1 MFLFFIFRVKL
12 HHTNSLFI
20 VFLVFNVGDQ
30 CKKLYENKRTRLGK
44 ILNKEKKSGSGQ
56 TNRTTRDD
64 EIVNTWGFL
73 KQHIVRGKTTASD
86 TFDREGEVHERED
99 DEVSIMSVSEDMD
112 NETLI
117 PLKDRVPKSARSE
130 ASGTS
135 GSRTPA
141 SRSST
146 VLQNNLDDALRQV
159 LSRADNLGQTA
170 ALTGQKKIVHD
181 FACLLEGHMQKIPE
195 ESWHSFQI
203 ECLQLVHNFKQP
215 TRPTQPCQQQPSSW
229 QSNQWPINSHWSNFN
244 QWSPASPSFNN
255 VGMPAAP
262 SAVPV
267 PIPTSS
273 QQSTASTPPS
283 RRSNEM
289 VSSVL
294 EELGEEK

>member
-1 MFLFFIFRVKL
+1 M
-12 HHTNSLFI
+12 
-20 VFLVFNVGDQ
+20 
-30 CKKLYENKRTRLGK
+30 
-44 ILNKEKKSGSGQ
+44 
-56 TNRTTRDD
+56 
-64 EIVNTWGFL
+64 
-73 KQHIVRGKTTASD
+73 
-86 TFDREGEVHERED
+86 
-99 DEVSIMSVSEDMD
+99 
-112 NETLI
+112 
-117 PLKDRVPKSARSE
+117 
-130 ASGTS
+130 
-135 GSRTPA
+135 
-141 SRSST
+141 
-146 VLQNNLDDALRQV
+146 
-159 LSRADNLGQTA
+159 GQTA

-195 ESWHSFQI
+195 QSWHSFQI

-229 QSNQWPINSHWSNFN
+229 QSNQWPINSHWSSFN
-244 QWSPASPSFNN
+244 QWPPASPSFNN